1 MSLFKSDIT
10 QGCESAIWIIFNE
23 ILGCSVDSQA
33 TNAAKVAI
41 FQVKIVMKEF
51 FSNFLFSWN
60 NSRYGNLPPNRVRF
74 LPLFSRWNPGEYNLY
89 FNAIQIYSR
98 EHHDLLI
105 IMCSGMTMNF
115 LPMSFKILHI
125 RYCIHVT
132 LIQIFRSFAIHT
144 CDVHGQCR
152 SRLRLTTLI
161 WSPIARV
168 ITLLTRI
175 TTPVKVRLSPA
186 LLLLETWP
194 ISVNTNRWPK
204 QFKYTRTPLAPCI
217 SPKTPFL

>member
-1 MSLFKSDIT
+1 
-10 QGCESAIWIIFNE
+10 
-23 ILGCSVDSQA
+23 
-33 TNAAKVAI
+33 
-41 FQVKIVMKEF
+41 
-51 FSNFLFSWN
+51 
-60 NSRYGNLPPNRVRF
+60 
-74 LPLFSRWNPGEYNLY
+74 
-89 FNAIQIYSR
+89 
-98 EHHDLLI
+98 
-105 IMCSGMTMNF
+105 MTMNF

-132 LIQIFRSFAIHT
+132 LIKIFRSFAIHT

-194 ISVNTNRWPK
+194 TSVNTNRWPK

-217 SPKTPFL
+217 SPKTPFFNWEQVPNHFISTNTLSSIFFVIDYHWIKGCLLSCTIVYLTQTSSNEFLLITTYNLNLKLRQYV